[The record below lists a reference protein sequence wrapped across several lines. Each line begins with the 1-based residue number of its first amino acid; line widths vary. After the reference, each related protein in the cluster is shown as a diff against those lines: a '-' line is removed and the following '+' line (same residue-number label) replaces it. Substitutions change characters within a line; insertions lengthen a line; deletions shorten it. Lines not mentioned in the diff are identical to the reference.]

1 MAFSPSRRHAMPA
14 LLDDEPALATSFHRA
29 RPLEVPGPLRRASMV
44 IGDLLAAVGIALSFP
59 LVLLAVGIPMALCL
73 RFLLWIVGM
82 L

>member
-1 MAFSPSRRHAMPA
+1 MAFSPSRPHAMPA

-29 RPLEVPGPLRRASMV
+29 QPLEVSGPLRRAVLV
-44 IGDLLAAVGIALSFP
+44 IGDLLAAVGIALCFP
-59 LVLLAVGIPMALCL
+59 IVLLAIGIPIALCL